1 MYIGASCRG
10 VLCAKTYQ
18 DESLWEN
25 THTHTHTHTQGAVE
39 GGLFPAEV
47 SAAMLLITHN
57 RCTTQ

>member
-1 MYIGASCRG
+1 VKVCG
-10 VLCAKTYQ
+10 K
-18 DESLWEN
+18 